1 MVYYMANAA
10 EKLQAVLRFR
20 RGNRILLIV
29 FLLLVISVVIIGL
42 DDIPGFIL
50 GYVATTTLFLIMTR
64 KWNSIKRFLLLLTL
78 SIIGIIFLSFLYV
91 EVISRIA
98 VFIGGDDALQNTAV
112 RIIEMIITYII
123 LFGGPVGI
131 FFGFAGT
138 VILGIFRL
146 LPSNSE
152 NSPAGNI

>member
-1 MVYYMANAA
+1 MGYSMANIAD
-10 EKLQAVLRFR
+10 KLQAVLRFR
-20 RGNRILLIV
+20 RGNRILLAV

-50 GYVATTTLFLIMTR
+50 GYVATSTLFLMMTR

-98 VFIGGDDALQNTAV
+98 VFIAGDDALQNTAV
-112 RIIEMIITYII
+112 RIIETIITYII
-123 LFGGPVGI
+123 LFGGPVGM

-152 NSPAGNI
+152 NSPAGNT

>member
-1 MVYYMANAA
+1 
-10 EKLQAVLRFR
+10 
-20 RGNRILLIV
+20 
-29 FLLLVISVVIIGL
+29 
-42 DDIPGFIL
+42 
-50 GYVATTTLFLIMTR
+50 MTR